1 MNETAPDHRIHELV
15 SGLHLSGTLGEA
27 ERDELESILAE
38 DESAREIYLLHQE
51 LHAMLE
57 NDKTIR
63 LALASDLLPD
73 NVVAMPGI
81 EAENLVTSSHEKGKG
96 LPTTDPIGKSPSFQL
111 GFRTTT
117 SFAAMLVGLLA
128 LLWMYLKVA
137 QIPGGQGFPNQ
148 GQGVAVAPE
157 KRIDFHE
164 EIRPILEDHCLECH
178 GKDEQNRKA
187 NLRLD
192 LADSALNRKEAVII
206 RGSAEKSEL
215 IARIRSSDPDF
226 QMPPSETGDRLT
238 EREIDLLS
246 RWVDQGADFGG
257 GWAIL
262 GGEWYLAILGGCPSM
277 E

>member
-1 MNETAPDHRIHELV
+1 MNETASDQRIHELV
-15 SGLHLSGTLGEA
+15 SDLHLSGTLGEA
-27 ERDELESILAE
+27 ERDELESILSA

-73 NVVAMPGI
+73 NVVAMPGV
-81 EAENLVTSSHEKGKG
+81 EAENLVTSRDETTSSVPAESPVGKN
-96 LPTTDPIGKSPSFQL
+96 PSFQL
-111 GFRTTT
+111 GFRMAT
-117 SFAAMLVGLLA
+117 SFAAMLVGVLA
-128 LLWMYLKVA
+128 LLWMYLKVV
-137 QIPGGQGFPNQ
+137 QIPEGRGL
-148 GQGVAVAPE
+148 AVAPE

-164 EIRPILEDHCLECH
+164 EIMPILEDHCLECH
-178 GKDEQNRKA
+178 GKDERGRKA

-206 RGSAEKSEL
+206 RGSSEKSEL
-215 IARIRSSDPDF
+215 IARVRSSDPDF
-226 QMPPSETGDRLT
+226 QMPPSETGERLT
-238 EREIDLLS
+238 EAEIDLLS

-262 GGEWYLAILGGCPSM
+262 GGEWYLAILGGRG

>member
-1 MNETAPDHRIHELV
+1 MNETDPDLRIHELV
-15 SGLHLSGTLGEA
+15 SNLHLSGTLGEA
-27 ERDELESILAE
+27 ERDELESILAD

-63 LALASDLLPD
+63 LALASDLLPE
-73 NVVAMPGI
+73 NVVAMPGV
-81 EAENLVTSSHEKGKG
+81 EAENLVTSRNDPGEETPANAPVGKN
-96 LPTTDPIGKSPSFQL
+96 PSFQL
-111 GFRTTT
+111 GFRMAT
-117 SFAAMLVGLLA
+117 SFAAMFVGLLA
-128 LLWMYLKVA
+128 LLWMYLKVV
-137 QIPGGQGFPNQ
+137 QIPDGKGL
-148 GQGVAVAPE
+148 AVAPE
-157 KRIDFHE
+157 KQIDFHE
-164 EIRPILEDHCLECH
+164 EILPILEDNCLECH
-178 GKDEQNRKA
+178 GKDEQTRKA

-215 IARIRSSDPDF
+215 IARIRSNDPEF

-257 GWAIL
+257 GWAIR
-262 GGEWYLAILGGCPSM
+262 GTEWYLAILGGCRSM